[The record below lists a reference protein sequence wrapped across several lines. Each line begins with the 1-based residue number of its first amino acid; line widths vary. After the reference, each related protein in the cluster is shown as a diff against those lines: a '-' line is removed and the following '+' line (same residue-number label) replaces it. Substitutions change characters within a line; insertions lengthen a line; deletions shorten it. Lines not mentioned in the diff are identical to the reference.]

1 MKHLA
6 WFFTLRDTILHWFFT
21 ISGKTD
27 TEALVLPLKQ
37 VDALLA
43 LPFAFLLGQPVA
55 RKKVKF
61 QLFAKSLPNSRPPI
75 QNSKE
80 NKNNPK
86 AL

>member
-43 LPFAFLLGQPVA
+43 LPFAFLLGQLWLG
-55 RKKVKF
+55 KKF
-61 QLFAKSLPNSRPPI
+61 QLFAKSLPNSPPPI